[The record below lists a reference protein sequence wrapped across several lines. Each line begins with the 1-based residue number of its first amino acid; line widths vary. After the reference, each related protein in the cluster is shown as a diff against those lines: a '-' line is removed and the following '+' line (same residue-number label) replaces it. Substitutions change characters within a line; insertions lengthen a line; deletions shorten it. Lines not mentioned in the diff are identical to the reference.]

1 MSFVDDKVSFD
12 KTQGNSGGNTTG
24 DKIARAAIAAGILN
38 QALAAKKENDKE
50 KDKGVR
56 EQVDPDADHSVPVV
70 YGTAF
75 VKGAVTDAF
84 MEPSGEIMWYCLTLC
99 EKTGNLL
106 STGQPSVITIEKV
119 YWNTNEI
126 IFQSNGVTAEKL
138 RSENTEP
145 IVEDTKINGKVQV
158 FLYNNGSTSQ
168 TFPLGRG
175 GSTAPAYQRFPEW
188 TTNHMMTGLVFAIVR
203 VLYDKEAEITGIGNM
218 EFKVRNTMTGAGDVL
233 FDYMRNSR
241 YGAGIPD
248 EEIKRT

>member
-1 MSFVDDKVSFD
+1 MSFVDDKVSYD

-84 MEPSGEIMWYCLTLC
+84 MEDSGEIMWYCLTLC

-188 TTNHMMTGLVFAIVR
+188 TTNHAMTGLVFAIVR
-203 VLYDKEAEITGIGNM
+203 VLYDKEAEITGIGDM
-218 EFKVRNTMTGAGDVL
+218 EFKVRNTMTSAGDVL

>member
-1 MSFVDDKVSFD
+1 MSFVDDKVSYD
-12 KTQGNSGGNTTG
+12 KTQGNSGGNSTS

-38 QALAAKKENDKE
+38 QALASKKENDKE

-106 STGQPSVITIEKV
+106 STGQPSVIRIEKM
-119 YWNTNEI
+119 YWNTSELI
-126 IFQSNGVTAEKL
+126 LQGDGVTASRL
-138 RSENTEP
+138 
-145 IVEDTKINGKVQV
+145 VQEDRDPPVDDSIFGQVQV
-158 FLYNNGSTSQ
+158 FLYNDGSNNQ
-168 TFPLGRG
+168 TYPLGAS
-175 GSTAPAYQRFPEW
+175 GSNVPAYQRFPEW
-188 TTNHMMTGLVFAIVR
+188 TSNHMMTGLVFAIVR
-203 VLYDKEAEITGIGNM
+203 VQYNKEREITGIGDM
-218 EFKVRNTMTGAGDVL
+218 EFKVVNSMTNAGDVL
-233 FDYMRNSR
+233 YDYMRNKR